1 VGLTAVNSD
10 PAGLAAV
17 AEVLIG
23 EPPGEE
29 LLAEAGRR
37 AAQACRPVSDMRGSA
52 EYKRHLASE
61 LTIRTLRT
69 AAERVRSAAA
79 SEGN

>member
-1 VGLTAVNSD
+1 VNSD

-61 LTIRTLRT
+61 LTVRTLRT
-69 AAERVRSAAA
+69 ALGRI
-79 SEGN
+79 GN

>member
-1 VGLTAVNSD
+1 VTD
-10 PAGLAAV
+10 P
-17 AEVLIG
+17 
-23 EPPGEE
+23 
-29 LLAEAGRR
+29 
-37 AAQACRPVSDMRGSA
+37 RGSA